1 MPDSP
6 TDFTGEMPFPA
17 TGAPAQARRSEAVWG
32 ESLPGLLS
40 AIRQRRWT
48 LVWTIVAIPASAFL
62 VLLQIPPRYTAT
74 GSLIYQASDYQGPLR
89 QDPITEATMASQ
101 AEILQSLRTA
111 QEVAN
116 RGNLYADPDFNASLR
131 PPGLAT
137 RSISALEAVLGMET
151 DAVPD
156 ERVPGPTR
164 DRARELTLVAV
175 HAALHAAPIRLSH
188 VLEVTFTAGDPIV
201 AANAVNNAM
210 DTYIKGL
217 YADKHRKVGDG
228 AAQFEAQAA
237 ALRTTVRQD
246 EEKIAAF
253 RVEHGI
259 SQGIHAGTDTEQI
272 TRLSEELAAARAQQA
287 GADGK
292 LDAARGQKGAAAQAA
307 VAPSVVQLRVQQDR
321 LAAQIQ
327 AEQGRLGSAHPE
339 ALGLSR
345 QFAEGQRALAAE
357 TARVVAAIEADQHAA
372 AERVRSLEA
381 NLRAAE
387 EAAERSARDQ
397 IPLNAMTRDL
407 DAARAQL
414 QAVLERI
421 QQTAHQASIEFP
433 EAHEISLAIPPDH
446 PSAPKMLQTMVAA
459 SAAGI
464 FLGLLLVYLLHLNDE
479 TVRSGGDIRRL
490 TGLPCLALIPEVG
503 RRALGQL
510 RMHEYAARRPQTV
523 FAEQVRA
530 LRASLFL
537 TADRPRVVAVTAA
550 RPSEGKSVMTLSLGR
565 SAQVS
570 GERVLAVECDVR
582 RPSFQ
587 RRLGGLPAP
596 GLMDILRDRIDW
608 HTTVQDDPVTGMHII
623 PAGKPGG
630 DIPGHFLSDRMR
642 GFLAE
647 ARERYD
653 LVLLDAPPVEA
664 VTEAWIAASL
674 ADATLLCVRWR
685 STSGATLL
693 RVLEILRD
701 AHAKVIGTIMTRVDP
716 HAHLRSGC
724 ADAAIYHR
732 RYKTYYR
739 G

>member
-1 MPDSP
+1 M
-6 TDFTGEMPFPA
+6 
-17 TGAPAQARRSEAVWG
+17 
-32 ESLPGLLS
+32 LS
-40 AIRQRRWT
+40 AIRQRRWI
-48 LVWTIVAIPASAFL
+48 LISTILAVPMSAFL
-62 VLLQIPPRYTAT
+62 VLKQIPPQYTAT
-74 GSLIYQASDYQGPLR
+74 GSLIYQASDYQGSLR

-101 AEILQSLRTA
+101 AEVLQSMRIA

-116 RGNLYADPDFNASLR
+116 RGDLYANSDFNAALR
-131 PPGLAT
+131 PPGLV
-137 RSISALEAVLGMET
+137 RRALSDAQFLLGMEP
-151 DAVPD
+151 DRGPD
-156 ERVPGPTR
+156 ERFVGPAR

-175 HAALHAAPIRLSH
+175 HAALHAAPVRLSH
-188 VLEVTFTAGDPIV
+188 VLEVTFTAGDPLV

-210 DTYIKGL
+210 DAYIKGL
-217 YADKHRKVGDG
+217 FADKHKKIGDG
-228 AAQFEAQAA
+228 TAQFEGQAA
-237 ALRTTVRQD
+237 TLRATVQQD
-246 EEKIAAF
+246 EEKIANF
-253 RVEHGI
+253 RAAHGI

-292 LDAARGQKGAAAQAA
+292 LDAARGQKGATAQAA
-307 VAPSVVQLRVQQDR
+307 VAPSVVQLRAQQDR

-372 AERVRSLEA
+372 AERVRNLQSSLHDAEA
-381 NLRAAE
+381 AAE
-387 EAAERSARDQ
+387 HSARDQ

-407 DAARAQL
+407 DATRAQL
-414 QAVLERI
+414 QAVLEKI
-421 QQTAHQASIEFP
+421 QQTTHQASIEFP
-433 EAHEISLAIPPDH
+433 EAHEISLAIPPDR
-446 PSAPKMLQTMVAA
+446 PSAPKTLQTMA
-459 SAAGI
+459 AAGAAGV
-464 FLGLLLVYLLHLNDE
+464 FLGLLLVYLLNLNDQ
-479 TVRSGGDIRRL
+479 TIRSGADIRRL
-490 TGLPCLALIPEVG
+490 TGLPCFALIPEIG

-510 RMHEYAARRPQTV
+510 GMDEYVVHRPHTI

-530 LRASLFL
+530 LRASLSL
-537 TADRPRVVAVTAA
+537 SAHRPLVVALTAA
-550 RPSEGKSVMTLSLGR
+550 RPSDGKSVMTLSLGR

-582 RPSFQ
+582 QPSFQ
-587 RRLGGLPAP
+587 RRLRRGPAP
-596 GLMDILRDRIDW
+596 GLMDILRGQIDW
-608 HTTVQDDPVTGMHII
+608 HTAVQDDPASGMHII

-630 DIPGHFLSDRMR
+630 DIPGYFLSDDMR
-642 GFLAE
+642 RFLKE
-647 ARERYD
+647 VRDRYD

-664 VTEAWIAASL
+664 VTEARIAASL

-693 RVLEILRD
+693 RVLELLRD
-701 AHAKVIGTIMTRVDP
+701 SHAKVIGTVLTRVDP
-716 HAHLRSGC
+716 RAHLRSGY

>member
-6 TDFTGEMPFPA
+6 SDLTGKMPFLGSGA
-17 TGAPAQARRSEAVWG
+17 TPARRDEPGWG
-32 ESLPGLLS
+32 EGLPGLLS
-40 AIRQRRWT
+40 AIRQRRWI
-48 LVWTIVAIPASAFL
+48 LISTILALPLSAFV
-62 VLLQIPPRYTAT
+62 VLQQIPPQYTAS

-101 AEILQSLRTA
+101 AEVLQSLRIA
-111 QEVAN
+111 QDVAN
-116 RGNLYADPDFNASLR
+116 RGDLYANPDFNPSLR
-131 PPGLAT
+131 PPGLAG
-137 RSISALEAVLGMET
+137 RALAGVQLLLGIK
-151 DAVPD
+151 PD
-156 ERVPGPTR
+156 SVSNERFMGPIR
-164 DRARELTLVAV
+164 DRAREQTLVAI

-188 VLEVTFTAGDPIV
+188 VLEVTFTAGDPLV
-201 AANAVNNAM
+201 AANAVNHAM
-210 DTYIKGL
+210 DSYIKGL
-217 YADKHRKVGDG
+217 YADKHAKIGDG
-228 AAQFEAQAA
+228 TAQFESQARTLRA
-237 ALRTTVRQD
+237 AVQQF
-246 EEKIAAF
+246 EEKIATYRA
-253 RVEHGI
+253 EHGL

-307 VAPSVVQLRVQQDR
+307 VAPSVVQLRAQQDR

-372 AERVRSLEA
+372 AERVRNLEA
-381 NLRAAE
+381 NLRTAG
-387 EAAERSARDQ
+387 EAAERSAREE

-421 QQTAHQASIEFP
+421 QQTTHQASIEFP
-433 EAHEISLAIPPDH
+433 EAHELSLAIPPDR
-446 PSAPKMLQTMVAA
+446 PSAPKTLQTMVAA
-459 SAAGI
+459 TAAGI

-490 TGLPCLALIPEVG
+490 TGLPCFALIPEVG

-510 RMHEYAARRPQTV
+510 GMDEYAARRPHTV

-530 LRASLFL
+530 LRASLIL
-537 TADRPRVVAVTAA
+537 SADRPKVVAVTAA

-565 SAQVS
+565 SAQAS

-582 RPSFQ
+582 QPSFQ
-587 RRLGGLPAP
+587 RRLGRPAAP
-596 GLMDILRDRIDW
+596 GLMDILRGHIDW
-608 HTTVQDDPVTGMHII
+608 HSAVQDDPVSGMQII

-630 DIPGHFLSDRMR
+630 DIPGYFLSNEMR
-642 GFLAE
+642 RFLE
-647 ARERYD
+647 EVRDRYD

-664 VTEAWIAASL
+664 VTEARIAASL

-685 STSGATLL
+685 CTSGATLL
-693 RVLEILRD
+693 RVLEMLRD

-732 RYKTYYR
+732 RYKTYYQ